1 MEQKRQS
8 AEARIAQFENMVR
21 PEADPSNDMAWFSLG
36 GAYADAGRP
45 LDAAKAYERC
55 TALNPA
61 MSKAYQLAGAQ
72 FIAAGNTGEAARIL
86 TQGYTAAAARGDR
99 MPQKAM
105 GELLKQVGAPIPEV
119 GGPQGAGAGPAG
131 GFVCGRTGRPGTKM
145 TRPPFRGPVGEWIQS
160 NISRE
165 TFDQWIAQG
174 TKVIN
179 ELRLDLSRDEDERVY
194 DEHMR
199 EYLGIDEELYAKLT
213 RGKIGTAG
221 E

>member
-1 MEQKRQS
+1 MDQKRQS

-21 PEADPSNDMAWFSLG
+21 PEADPNNDMAWFSLG
-36 GAYADAGRP
+36 GAYADAGRS

-72 FIAAGNTGEAARIL
+72 YIAAGENGEATRL
-86 TQGYTAAAARGDR
+86 LSEGYTAAASRGDR

-105 GELLKQVGAPIPEV
+105 GDLLRQIGAPIPEV
-119 GGPQGAGAGPAG
+119 AGQAAAGSGAGGS
-131 GFVCGRTGRPGTKM
+131 FICGRTGKPGTKM
-145 TRPPFRGPVGEWIQS
+145 VRPPFRGPVGEWIQS
-160 NISRE
+160 NISKE

-179 ELRLDLSRDEDERVY
+179 ELRLDLSRDQDEQTY

-199 EYLGIDEELYAKLT
+199 EYLGIDEELYARLT
-213 RGKIGTAG
+213 KGKIGTAG